1 MGSPPGSPYAVSVE
15 LMTTTLFSACS
26 TTTSSKLVKQ
36 TTSAPNA
43 VGVRRRHTLPG
54 LLTVFYPTEIGDFN
68 PILRSNLDSLTLNH
82 LTTQSLFT
90 PCKLILIKPA
100 IPKCI

>member
-1 MGSPPGSPYAVSVE
+1 MGSPPGSPYRISVGLDDNNAILRLVNDNLLQSVE
-15 LMTTTLFSACS
+15 
-26 TTTSSKLVKQ
+26 Q

-68 PILRSNLDSLTLNH
+68 PALRSNLVS
-82 LTTQSLFT
+82 
-90 PCKLILIKPA
+90 
-100 IPKCI
+100 